1 MNFKEIQDLIK
12 MVKKYGLKKVHIQDK
27 DFKINIVGQ
36 SDSKVI
42 TTQAS
47 APVVANIAPA
57 PSVVEA
63 APQQQA
69 APAASST
76 PAESNGSENGDNVIA
91 FKSPMIGTFYRR
103 PSPDKDP
110 YIKVGESI
118 EPGKVV
124 CVIEAMKLFNDI
136 ECDISGK
143 IVKILVDDASP
154 VEYDQ
159 DLFLVDTSA

>member
-1 MNFKEIQDLIK
+1 MDFKEIQDLIK

-36 SDSKVI
+36 SDCKIVSSQ
-42 TTQAS
+42 TTM
-47 APVVANIAPA
+47 PVVTNIAPQTPLTVPVHQDLETSTA
-57 PSVVEA
+57 SEDNGVE
-63 APQQQA
+63 
-69 APAASST
+69 
-76 PAESNGSENGDNVIA
+76 EDDNIIA

-110 YIKVGESI
+110 YIKVGEPI

>member
-1 MNFKEIQDLIK
+1 MDFKEIQDLIK

-36 SDSKVI
+36 SDCKIISSQ
-42 TTQAS
+42 TTMPVVTNTADQTPLA
-47 APVVANIAPA
+47 APVHQDPETSTSPEDNGTEADENI
-57 PSVVEA
+57 
-63 APQQQA
+63 
-69 APAASST
+69 
-76 PAESNGSENGDNVIA
+76 IA

-110 YIKVGESI
+110 YIKVGEPI

>member
-1 MNFKEIQDLIK
+1 MDFKEIQDLIK

-36 SDSKVI
+36 SDGKIISSQTTMPVI
-42 TTQAS
+42 ANTAS
-47 APVVANIAPA
+47 QVPLAAPVHQQEPDPETSNVPEDNGTENNDNI
-57 PSVVEA
+57 V
-63 APQQQA
+63 
-69 APAASST
+69 
-76 PAESNGSENGDNVIA
+76 A

-103 PSPDKDP
+103 PSPDKEP
-110 YIKVGESI
+110 YIKVGEPI

-136 ECDISGK
+136 ECEISGK
-143 IVKILVDDASP
+143 VVKILVDDASP